1 MKVVRTATTV
11 LWSHLWD
18 GPLGEKGNEEETV
31 GKKEMPQKKKPKKQ
45 NELGTPEV
53 GRSGE
58 KDPASTQICDS
69 ARPSGGPTPRS
80 GPCTLASSWSSGFL
94 CRALLDVPK
103 PVPSPTLLTPLG
115 VAGQ

>member
-1 MKVVRTATTV
+1 MK
-11 LWSHLWD
+11 
-18 GPLGEKGNEEETV
+18 KGNEEETM
-31 GKKEMPQKKKPKKQ
+31 GKKEMPQKKKKKTKTKNH
-45 NELGTPEV
+45 NELGTPEG

-103 PVPSPTLLTPLG
+103 PVPRPTLLTLLAPLG